1 MYYCTYMHTLENK
14 AKLTHFYSLD
24 STQPDPI
31 PLLTLVFTFS
41 LKLAP
46 FLRMVPSGRKGR
58 KGAQG

>member
-1 MYYCTYMHTLENK
+1 MHTLENK